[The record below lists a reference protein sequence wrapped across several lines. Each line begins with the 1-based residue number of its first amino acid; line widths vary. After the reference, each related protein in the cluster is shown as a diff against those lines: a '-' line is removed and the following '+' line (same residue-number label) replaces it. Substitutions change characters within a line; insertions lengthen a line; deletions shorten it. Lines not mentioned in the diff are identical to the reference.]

1 MDEGI
6 NKLIAAERNQA
17 TGKKAKWIL
26 TIAAL
31 VFILVVVV
39 LILCLV

>member
-26 TIAAL
+26 TIVAL
-31 VFILVVVV
+31 VCVLVVV
-39 LILCLV
+39 IAIICLV